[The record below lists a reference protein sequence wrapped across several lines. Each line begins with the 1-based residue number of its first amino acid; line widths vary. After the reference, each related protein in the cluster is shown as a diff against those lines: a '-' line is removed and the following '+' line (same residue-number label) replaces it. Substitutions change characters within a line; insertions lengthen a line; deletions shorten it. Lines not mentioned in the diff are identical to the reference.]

1 MKEIKSKDK
10 LMLGIIALVMALMFA
25 IVKWDYMEQATNLQQ
40 ASMGIPICLT
50 IFVSAYWISHN
61 I

>member
-1 MKEIKSKDK
+1 
-10 LMLGIIALVMALMFA
+10 MLGIIALVMALMFA